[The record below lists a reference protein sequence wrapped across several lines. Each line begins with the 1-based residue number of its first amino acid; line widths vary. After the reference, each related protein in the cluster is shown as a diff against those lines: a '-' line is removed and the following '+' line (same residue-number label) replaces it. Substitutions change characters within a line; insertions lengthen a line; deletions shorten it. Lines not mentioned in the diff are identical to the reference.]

1 MEKKES
7 KKKVAVKKVVKPLV
21 FSNSTKLVSFKASK
35 KFGKMNKDEVCE
47 VSENV
52 AEILEFK
59 GLGKKIV

>member
-7 KKKVAVKKVVKPLV
+7 KKKVAVEKVVKPLV
-21 FSNSTKLVSFKASK
+21 FSSSTKLVSFKVSK

-52 AEILEFK
+52 AEILEHK